1 VKRNRQTP
9 RKPDRQP
16 ADRPIRRRRQRGV
29 DVDAYYRA
37 EQDTEPYR
45 DRGLEAA

>member
-1 VKRNRQTP
+1 V
-9 RKPDRQP
+9 RQP
-16 ADRPIRRRRQRGV
+16 TDRPVRRRRPRSV

-37 EQDTEPYR
+37 EQDVEPYR